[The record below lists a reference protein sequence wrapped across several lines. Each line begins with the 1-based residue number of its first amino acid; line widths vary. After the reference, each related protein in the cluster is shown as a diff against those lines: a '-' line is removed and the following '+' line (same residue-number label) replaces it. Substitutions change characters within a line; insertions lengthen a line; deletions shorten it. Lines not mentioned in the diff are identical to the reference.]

1 MMLGAIDVAAS
12 DSVPARALTSPFSA
26 RQISTRQT
34 ATFQNSSTSD
44 ARYSANE
51 RQQLVGDEQ
60 QPDRSRDPYISSERQ
75 RSLASDPLVSDPLAS
90 DPLASDRVSDEYAAA
105 QHGEERSSM

>member
-60 QPDRSRDPYISSERQ
+60 QQDRSRDPYISSERQ
-75 RSLASDPLVSDPLAS
+75 RSLAS